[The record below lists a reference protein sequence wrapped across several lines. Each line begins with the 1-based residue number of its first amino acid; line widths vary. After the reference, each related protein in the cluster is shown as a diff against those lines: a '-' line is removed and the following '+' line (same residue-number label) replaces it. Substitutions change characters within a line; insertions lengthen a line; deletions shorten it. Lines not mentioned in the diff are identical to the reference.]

1 MKTVY
6 FYINTDAKEQ
16 LLFILYSFVFPST
29 PPPCKHAIVDK
40 NLALIDLAG

>member
-1 MKTVY
+1 MKTVF

-16 LLFILYSFVFPST
+16 LLFILYSLVF

>member
-1 MKTVY
+1 MKTVF

-16 LLFILYSFVFPST
+16 LLFILYSLVFPS